1 MRLRKPNIALL
12 VIVVALLGGLSA
24 CGSKTDHRTSAKTE
38 GPYIDLGPLQ
48 YQVQI
53 SRALNPASVEDKA
66 YLQGVTAADAKLK
79 PNETWFAVFVR
90 VINDTGKYQPIAN
103 DFSIEDTQ
111 HQVYKPTPLPST
123 NVFAYRGG
131 VLAPKSQLPPFD
143 SAPSETSINGE
154 LLLFKVTYDSI
165 ANRPLELH
173 FTGAGQSD
181 EASIDLDV

>member
-1 MRLRKPNIALL
+1 MRLRRPNIALIAL
-12 VIVVALLGGLSA
+12 VVALAGALSA
-24 CGSKTDHRTSAKTE
+24 CAKTDHRTAARTE

-66 YLQGVTAADAKLK
+66 YLQGVPASEAKLK
-79 PNETWFAVFVR
+79 PNETWFAVFMR
-90 VINDTGKYQPIAN
+90 VSNDTSRYQPAAN

-111 HQVYKPTPLPST
+111 HQVYKPVLLPAT
-123 NVFAYRGG
+123 NTFAYQGG
-131 VLAPKSQLPPFD
+131 VLPPKSQLPPFD

-173 FTGAGQSD
+173 FTGAGQS
-181 EASIDLDV
+181 EQARIDLDV